1 MPPGWGQ
8 KLHLRVSFH
17 YPVSR
22 KLPLLAGQA
31 SHCTIPELS
40 LMAFRNT
47 TSKCVQLWRADG
59 LVGTALH
66 IYSSYSAV
74 LVMFRSGLDS
84 QCDTKKMELS
94 DKTGSQK
101 ITLLQSSLLEELFP
115 VLVKT
120 SSWSRFGAFTI
131 NNSILYITAILLKL
145 LSISKEV
152 LFSHQSCIDNLLHKG
167 LGWSIR
173 STGEICSSSSSQGQN
188 RPISHFLTWV
198 WISFRSS

>member
-1 MPPGWGQ
+1 
-8 KLHLRVSFH
+8 
-17 YPVSR
+17 
-22 KLPLLAGQA
+22 
-31 SHCTIPELS
+31 
-40 LMAFRNT
+40 MAFRNT

-74 LVMFRSGLDS
+74 LVMFRSGLES

-120 SSWSRFGAFTI
+120 SS
-131 NNSILYITAILLKL
+131 
-145 LSISKEV
+145 
-152 LFSHQSCIDNLLHKG
+152 
-167 LGWSIR
+167 
-173 STGEICSSSSSQGQN
+173 
-188 RPISHFLTWV
+188 
-198 WISFRSS
+198 